1 MNYPLWYVPLLGA
14 PMLIPVVA
22 LIHVVVS
29 HFAVGGGILIWVG
42 VREAQHRGDEEFLHF
57 LRNFVRFFLYVTVV
71 FGAITGVGIWWTIG
85 LSSPE
90 TTSALI
96 HTFVFGW
103 ATEWVT
109 FVVELVSVM
118 GLYYFWDRM
127 KPGEREGVAFLYALS
142 AWLSLVII
150 TGVTAFMASPGH
162 WVQTRNFW
170 DGFLNPTFLPG
181 VLVRTGG
188 SLMIT
193 TLWAVFYLS
202 WAGTEEDRNRILQW
216 FSRWAAL
223 GALLVLVGGYAWT
236 RAVPVYIQERLAE
249 RPTVF
254 LVSVLLVGITFLL
267 ALGLWMSRTLREA
280 ATVPA
285 VALTLL
291 LVGFAGQMAGEFVRE
306 SFRKPY
312 TIAHVLYST
321 SVYASD
327 LAAWQE
333 EGSLQRGRWIRW
345 AAECVTGGNIENLED
360 ADPEVRAAVG
370 EILFTYHC
378 SVCHTRRGYLAILP
392 RIRELDREDIADVAA
407 NPPDYHPAMPPFAG
421 TEEEAGLIAD
431 YLVKLGGNR

>member
-1 MNYPLWYVPLLGA
+1 MNYPLWYVPSLGA

-42 VREAQHRGDEEFLHF
+42 VRKAQHRGDEMFLQF

-127 KPGEREGVAFLYALS
+127 QPGEREGVAFLYALS

-162 WVQTRNFW
+162 WVPTRNFW

-236 RAVPVYIQERLAE
+236 RAVPMYIQERLAE
-249 RPTVF
+249 RPTVY

-280 ATVPA
+280 VTVPA

-312 TIAHVLYST
+312 TIAGVLYST
-321 SVYASD
+321 SVYAAD
-327 LAAWQE
+327 LDTWQA
-333 EGSLQRGRWIRW
+333 EGSLQRGRWIHW
-345 AAECVTGGNIENLED
+345 AAQRIAGYSMDSLDEAPE
-360 ADPEVRAAVG
+360 EVRVSVG

-378 SVCHTRRGYLAILP
+378 SVCHTRRGYLSILS

-407 NPPDYHPAMPPFAG
+407 HPPDYHPAMPPFAG
-421 TEEEAGLIAD
+421 TEKEAALIAD